1 MRGFLQFA
9 CGLALLTSPV
19 VAMPALA
26 KQSSGDQTPI
36 TTAMIAEERALNIRM
51 GKPDTWHVL
60 NAKREIYAAALS
72 RYDRPDAGISRLDL
86 AYLFWRYGDILRR
99 TGAFA
104 NGEAQIRRALGLLR
118 EALPPTDPRLL
129 RCMTYL
135 ARVLRAQDK
144 QEALDLLHE
153 AAVKYLTIPGL
164 PEADAWATFEILG
177 ERLLW
182 AGRPADALPWLEAAS
197 MSTDAKNRSSME
209 MRSHWAALGK
219 AQYAMKRYADAHA
232 SFMKGLN
239 VPRGAD
245 NSDIVFGLARSEA
258 QIGRTVDG
266 EARIGAYISAMGHSP
281 RCPPISQLDDRQRAE
296 LTSPLYAEA
305 LTVLSDVMRIGGR
318 PGSARLCLQIAINGS
333 MRRTFHTGFSEAQR
347 IRIALHKS
355 WFAAVVATNWELA
368 RR

>member
-1 MRGFLQFA
+1 MRGLLQFA

-19 VAMPALA
+19 MAMPALA
-26 KQSSGDQTPI
+26 RHSTDDPTPI
-36 TTAMIAEERALNIRM
+36 TTALMAEERALNIKLR
-51 GKPDTWHVL
+51 KPDTWHVL

-118 EALPPTDPRLL
+118 EALPPADPRLL
-129 RCMTYL
+129 QCMTYL
-135 ARVLRAQDK
+135 AGTLRAQDK

-153 AAVKYLTIPGL
+153 AAVKYRTIPDL
-164 PEADAWATFEILG
+164 PETDAWTTFEMLG
-177 ERLLW
+177 QRLLW

-209 MRSHWAALGK
+209 MRRHWAALGK

-232 SFMKGLN
+232 SFVKGLN
-239 VPRGAD
+239 LPHGAD
-245 NSDIVFGLARSEA
+245 NSDIVFGLARAEA
-258 QIGRTVDG
+258 QIGRAEDG

-281 RCPPISQLDDRQRAE
+281 RCPAISELNDRQRAE
-296 LTSPLYAEA
+296 LTSPPYAEA
-305 LTVLSDVMRIGGR
+305 LTVLSEVMRIGGR
-318 PGSARLCLQIAINGS
+318 PGSARLCLQIAIDGS
-333 MRRTFHTGFSEAQR
+333 MRRTFDAGFSEAQR
-347 IRIALHKS
+347 IRITRHKS